1 MPVTNDDFYLRQY
14 TWAVGFSNI
23 FIFALDHIFRVVN
36 FLNSTRNTEL
46 THVYCACMWTLLDQ

>member
-1 MPVTNDDFYLRQY
+1 MPVINDDFYLRQH

-46 THVYCACMWTLLDQ
+46 TMYTVPVCGLF